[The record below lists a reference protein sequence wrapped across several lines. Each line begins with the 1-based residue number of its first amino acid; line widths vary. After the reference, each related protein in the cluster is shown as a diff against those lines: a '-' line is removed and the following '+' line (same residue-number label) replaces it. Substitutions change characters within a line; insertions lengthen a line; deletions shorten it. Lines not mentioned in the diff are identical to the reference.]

1 MAETTHIV
9 PEDADQTTVAAAVR
23 AMFEGLSWSRARAL
37 VASGRVM
44 VDGDVIFDPAARVFA
59 GSEVRADQT
68 GKRKSARSLPEDA
81 LIFVDHDLAVVIKP
95 PGVETVPYDEN
106 KRDTTSLLAMTL
118 QSLIDTQ
125 RRRGGTVQRGLGV
138 VQRLDKETSGVLV
151 FPRTHAAR
159 KALQGQFRRHAITRR
174 YVALVRGIPTEQ
186 SIETQLVANR
196 GDGRRGSWR
205 GGGKPPPEA
214 RRAITHI
221 SVLEAFN
228 DAALVEC
235 RLETGRQHQIRIHL
249 SELGHPLF
257 GDRIYRARNAPNAP
271 APSRR
276 TMLHAASLGFTHP
289 SDGRPMHFVAPT
301 PPDMAQLLHSLRNGD
316 QV

>member
-9 PEDADQTTVAAAVR
+9 PEAADQTTLAATVR
-23 AMFEGLSWSRARAL
+23 VMFDGLSWSRARAL
-37 VASGRVM
+37 VASGRVL
-44 VDGDVIFDPAARVFA
+44 VDGSVVFDPALRVSA

-68 GKRKSARSLPEDA
+68 GRRKAARSLPEGA

-95 PGVETVPYDEN
+95 SGIETVPYDDA

-118 QSLIDTQ
+118 QSLLDTQ
-125 RRRGGTVQRGLGV
+125 RKRGGTVQRGLGV

-159 KALQGQFRRHAITRR
+159 KALQAQFRRRAITRR
-174 YVALVRGIPTEQ
+174 YVALVRGVPTEQ
-186 SIETQLVANR
+186 TIETQLVANR
-196 GDGRRGSWR
+196 GDGKRGSWR
-205 GGGKPPPEA
+205 GGGRPPQEA
-214 RRAITHI
+214 RRAITHVSI
-221 SVLEAFN
+221 LEEFN
-228 DAALVEC
+228 DASLVEC

-249 SELGHPLF
+249 AELGHPLL
-257 GDRIYRARNAPNAP
+257 GDKIYGPSGAPKAAARVP
-271 APSRR
+271 R

-289 SDGRPMHFVAPT
+289 SDGRPVHFVAPP
-301 PPDMAQLLHSLRNGD
+301 PPDMAELLHSLRNGG